1 MADKIKLWSGRF
13 TGETSALAESFT
25 ASLDVDRRLA
35 THDLEGTVAHVRM
48 LESCGVLAAQDAAQI
63 LAGLEKIDEEIRLQ
77 RFPWRIEHED
87 VHMNIEARL
96 IELIGD
102 AGKKVHTGRSRNDQ
116 VATDQRLFV
125 RASIDQALEGISA
138 LQSAMADVAEREA
151 ETIMPGLTHLQSAQP
166 VTAGHHLLAWVE
178 MLERDW
184 QRFSDC
190 RQRVNISPLGS
201 GALAGTSFPIDREM
215 TASEL
220 GFQGITENSLDAVS
234 DRDFVIEF
242 CAAAALL
249 GIHLSRV
256 AEDLVLWSS
265 QSCRFFDLGDAFC
278 TGSSIM
284 PQKKNPDV
292 AELVRGKS
300 ARLIGNLTSV
310 MVLMKGQPLSYNR
323 DNQEDKEPLFD
334 TVDTALATLEV
345 MSAMISGMTFNQ
357 DTMLQA
363 ATGGFATATDLA
375 DYLVRK
381 GVPFRDAHAAVGE
394 AVRSA
399 QDRGLELSQLSL
411 VDLQAFSSHIEAD
424 VYQVL
429 SVEGS
434 VAARDQVGGTAPR
447 QVRRASARV
456 RQRLAGR

>member
-1 MADKIKLWSGRF
+1 MDKSKLWSGRF
-13 TGETSALAESFT
+13 DGETSNLTEAFT
-25 ASLDVDRRLA
+25 ASQHFDRRLA
-35 THDLEGTVAHVRM
+35 KYDLAGTMAHVRM
-48 LESCGVLAAQDAAQI
+48 LQACSIITPSDSEEILTGLRQI
-63 LAGLEKIDEEIRLQ
+63 IEEIREH
-77 RFPWRIEHED
+77 RFPWRVEHED

-116 VATDQRLFV
+116 VATDLRLFV
-125 RASIDQALEGISA
+125 RSAIDQTLQAVSA
-138 LQSAMADVAEREA
+138 LQSALVDVADREA
-151 ETIMPGLTHLQSAQP
+151 DTIMPGLTHLQSAQP

-184 QRFSDC
+184 QRCRDC
-190 RQRVNISPLGS
+190 RRRVNISPLGS

-215 TASEL
+215 TAAEL
-220 GFQGITENSLDAVS
+220 GFQDVSENSLDAVS

-242 CAAAALL
+242 CGAAALL
-249 GIHLSRV
+249 GIHLSRM

-265 QSCRFFDLGDAFC
+265 ENCRFVDLGDGFC

-300 ARLIGNLTSV
+300 GRLLGNVTSL

-334 TVDTALATLEV
+334 TVDTVLACLQVMTGMLSNMRFDREV
-345 MSAMISGMTFNQ
+345 MRT
-357 DTMLQA
+357 A
-363 ATGGFATATDLA
+363 ALRGYATATDLA

-381 GVPFRDAHAAVGE
+381 GIPFRDAHAIVGK
-394 AVRSA
+394 VIRSA
-399 QDRGLELSQLSL
+399 QDQGVDLDELSLDVL
-411 VDLQAFSSHIEAD
+411 RGFSSHIQSD
-424 VYQVL
+424 VYDVL
-429 SVEGS
+429 SLEGS
-434 VAARDQVGGTAPR
+434 IAARDQVGGTAPQ
-447 QVRRASARV
+447 QVREAIDRC

>member
-1 MADKIKLWSGRF
+1 MDKSKLWSGRF
-13 TGETSALAESFT
+13 DGETSNLTEAFT
-25 ASLDVDRRLA
+25 ASQHFDRRLA
-35 THDLEGTVAHVRM
+35 KYDLAGTMAHVRM
-48 LESCGVLAAQDAAQI
+48 LQACSIKAPGDSEEI
-63 LAGLEKIDEEIRLQ
+63 LAGLRQIIEEIREH
-77 RFPWRIEHED
+77 RVPWRVEHED

-116 VATDQRLFV
+116 VATDLRLFV
-125 RASIDQALEGISA
+125 RSAIDQTLQAVSA
-138 LQSAMADVAEREA
+138 LQSALVDVADREA
-151 ETIMPGLTHLQSAQP
+151 DTIMPGLTHLQSAQP

-184 QRFSDC
+184 QRCRDC
-190 RQRVNISPLGS
+190 RRRVNISPLGS

-215 TASEL
+215 TAAEL
-220 GFQGITENSLDAVS
+220 GFQDVSENSLDAVS

-242 CAAAALL
+242 CGAAALL
-249 GIHLSRV
+249 GIHLSRM

-265 QSCRFFDLGDAFC
+265 ENCRFVDLGDGFC

-300 ARLIGNLTSV
+300 GRLLGNVTSL

-334 TVDTALATLEV
+334 TVDTVLACLQVMTAMLSNMRFDREV
-345 MSAMISGMTFNQ
+345 MR
-357 DTMLQA
+357 A
-363 ATGGFATATDLA
+363 AALRGYATATDLA

-381 GVPFRDAHAAVGE
+381 GIPFRDAHAIVGK
-394 AVRSA
+394 VIRSA
-399 QDRGLELSQLSL
+399 QDQGVDLDELSLDVL
-411 VDLQAFSSHIEAD
+411 RGFSSHIQSD
-424 VYQVL
+424 VYDVL
-429 SVEGS
+429 SLEGS
-434 VAARDQVGGTAPR
+434 IAARDQVGGTAPQ
-447 QVRRASARV
+447 QVREAIDRC

>member
-1 MADKIKLWSGRF
+1 MDKSKLWSGRF
-13 TGETSALAESFT
+13 DGETSNLTEAFT
-25 ASLDVDRRLA
+25 ASQHFDRRLA
-35 THDLEGTVAHVRM
+35 KYDLAGTMAHVRM
-48 LESCGVLAAQDAAQI
+48 LQACSIITPGDSEEILTGLRQI
-63 LAGLEKIDEEIRLQ
+63 IEEIREH
-77 RFPWRIEHED
+77 RFPWRVEHED

-116 VATDQRLFV
+116 VATDLRLFV
-125 RASIDQALEGISA
+125 RSAIDQTLQAVSA
-138 LQSAMADVAEREA
+138 LQSALVDVADREA
-151 ETIMPGLTHLQSAQP
+151 DTIMPGLTHLQSAQP

-184 QRFSDC
+184 QRCRDC
-190 RQRVNISPLGS
+190 RRRVNISPLGS

-215 TASEL
+215 TAAEL
-220 GFQGITENSLDAVS
+220 GFQDVSENSLDAVS

-242 CAAAALL
+242 CGAAALL
-249 GIHLSRV
+249 GIHLSRM

-265 QSCRFFDLGDAFC
+265 ENCRFVDLGDGFC

-300 ARLIGNLTSV
+300 GRLLGNVTSL

-334 TVDTALATLEV
+334 TVDTVLACLQVMTAMLSNMRFDREV
-345 MSAMISGMTFNQ
+345 MR
-357 DTMLQA
+357 A
-363 ATGGFATATDLA
+363 AALRGYATATDLA

-381 GVPFRDAHAAVGE
+381 GIPFRDAHAIVGK
-394 AVRSA
+394 VIRSA
-399 QDRGLELSQLSL
+399 QDQGVDLDELSLDVL
-411 VDLQAFSSHIEAD
+411 RGFSSHIQSD
-424 VYQVL
+424 VYDVL
-429 SVEGS
+429 SLEGS
-434 VAARDQVGGTAPR
+434 IAARDQVGGTAPQ
-447 QVRRASARV
+447 QVRKAIDRC

>member
-1 MADKIKLWSGRF
+1 MDKSKLWSGRF
-13 TGETSALAESFT
+13 DGETSNLTEAFT
-25 ASLDVDRRLA
+25 ASQHFDRRLA
-35 THDLEGTVAHVRM
+35 KYDLAGTMAHVRM
-48 LESCGVLAAQDAAQI
+48 LQACSIITSGDSEEILTGLRQI
-63 LAGLEKIDEEIRLQ
+63 IEEIREH
-77 RFPWRIEHED
+77 RFPWRVEHED

-116 VATDQRLFV
+116 VATDLRLFV
-125 RASIDQALEGISA
+125 RSAIDQTLQAVSA
-138 LQSAMADVAEREA
+138 LQSALVDVADREA
-151 ETIMPGLTHLQSAQP
+151 DTIMPGLTHLQSAQP

-184 QRFSDC
+184 QRCRDC
-190 RQRVNISPLGS
+190 RRRVNISPLGS

-215 TASEL
+215 TAAEL
-220 GFQGITENSLDAVS
+220 GFQDVSENSLDAVS

-242 CAAAALL
+242 CGAAALL
-249 GIHLSRV
+249 GIHLSRM

-265 QSCRFFDLGDAFC
+265 ENCRFVDLGDGFC

-300 ARLIGNLTSV
+300 GRLLGNVTSL

-334 TVDTALATLEV
+334 TVDTVLACLQVMTAMLSNMRFDREV
-345 MSAMISGMTFNQ
+345 MR
-357 DTMLQA
+357 A
-363 ATGGFATATDLA
+363 AALRGYATATDLA

-381 GVPFRDAHAAVGE
+381 GIPFRDAHAIVGK
-394 AVRSA
+394 VIRSA
-399 QDRGLELSQLSL
+399 QDQGVDLDELSLDVL
-411 VDLQAFSSHIEAD
+411 RGFSSHIQSD
-424 VYQVL
+424 VYDVL
-429 SVEGS
+429 SLEGS
-434 VAARDQVGGTAPR
+434 IAARDQVGGTAPQ
-447 QVRRASARV
+447 QVREAIDRC

>member
-1 MADKIKLWSGRF
+1 MDKSKLWSGRF
-13 TGETSALAESFT
+13 DGETSNLTEAFT
-25 ASLDVDRRLA
+25 ASQHFDRRLA
-35 THDLEGTVAHVRM
+35 KYDVAGTMAHVRM
-48 LESCGVLAAQDAAQI
+48 LQACSIITPRDSEEILTGLRQI
-63 LAGLEKIDEEIRLQ
+63 TEEIREH
-77 RFPWRIEHED
+77 RFPRRVEHED

-116 VATDQRLFV
+116 VATDLRLFV
-125 RASIDQALEGISA
+125 RSAIDQTLQAVSA
-138 LQSAMADVAEREA
+138 LQSALVDVADREA
-151 ETIMPGLTHLQSAQP
+151 DTIMPGLAHLQSAQP

-184 QRFSDC
+184 QRCRDC
-190 RQRVNISPLGS
+190 RRRVNISPLGS

-215 TASEL
+215 TAAEL
-220 GFQGITENSLDAVS
+220 GFQDVSENSLDAVS

-242 CAAAALL
+242 CGAAALL
-249 GIHLSRV
+249 GIHLSRM

-265 QSCRFFDLGDAFC
+265 ENCRFVDLGDGFC

-300 ARLIGNLTSV
+300 GRLLGNVTSL

-334 TVDTALATLEV
+334 TVDTVLACLQVMTAMLSNMRFDREV
-345 MSAMISGMTFNQ
+345 MR
-357 DTMLQA
+357 A
-363 ATGGFATATDLA
+363 AALRGYATATDLA

-381 GVPFRDAHAAVGE
+381 GIPFRDAHAIVGK
-394 AVRSA
+394 VIRSA
-399 QDRGLELSQLSL
+399 QDQGVDLDELSLDVLRGFSPHIQSDVYDVLSL
-411 VDLQAFSSHIEAD
+411 
-424 VYQVL
+424 
-429 SVEGS
+429 EGS
-434 VAARDQVGGTAPR
+434 IAARDQVGGTAPQ
-447 QVRRASARV
+447 QVREAIDRC

>member
-1 MADKIKLWSGRF
+1 
-13 TGETSALAESFT
+13 
-25 ASLDVDRRLA
+25 
-35 THDLEGTVAHVRM
+35 
-48 LESCGVLAAQDAAQI
+48 
-63 LAGLEKIDEEIRLQ
+63 
-77 RFPWRIEHED
+77 
-87 VHMNIEARL
+87 MNIEARL

-116 VATDQRLFV
+116 VATDLRLFV
-125 RASIDQALEGISA
+125 RSAIDQTLQAVSA
-138 LQSAMADVAEREA
+138 LQSALVDVADREA
-151 ETIMPGLTHLQSAQP
+151 DTIMPGLTHLQSAQP

-184 QRFSDC
+184 QRCRDC
-190 RQRVNISPLGS
+190 RRRVNISPLGS

-215 TASEL
+215 TAAEL
-220 GFQGITENSLDAVS
+220 GFQDVSENSLDAVS

-242 CAAAALL
+242 CSAAALL
-249 GIHLSRV
+249 GMHLSRM

-265 QSCRFFDLGDAFC
+265 ENCRFVDLGDGFC

-300 ARLIGNLTSV
+300 GRLLGNVTSL

-334 TVDTALATLEV
+334 TVDTVLACLQVMTAMLSNMRFDREV
-345 MSAMISGMTFNQ
+345 MR
-357 DTMLQA
+357 A
-363 ATGGFATATDLA
+363 AALRGYATATDLA

-381 GVPFRDAHAAVGE
+381 GIPFRDAHAIVGK
-394 AVRSA
+394 VIRSA
-399 QDRGLELSQLSL
+399 QDQGVDLDELSLDVLRGFSPHIQSDVYDVLSL
-411 VDLQAFSSHIEAD
+411 
-424 VYQVL
+424 
-429 SVEGS
+429 EGS
-434 VAARDQVGGTAPR
+434 IAARDQVGGTAPQ
-447 QVRRASARV
+447 QVREAIDRC

>member
-1 MADKIKLWSGRF
+1 MDKSKLWSGRF
-13 TGETSALAESFT
+13 DGETSNLTEAFT
-25 ASLDVDRRLA
+25 ASQHFDRRLA
-35 THDLEGTVAHVRM
+35 KYDLAGTMAHVRM
-48 LESCGVLAAQDAAQI
+48 LQACGIITPGDSEEILTGLRQI
-63 LAGLEKIDEEIRLQ
+63 IEEIREH
-77 RFPWRIEHED
+77 RFPWRVEHED

-116 VATDQRLFV
+116 VATDLRLFV
-125 RASIDQALEGISA
+125 RSAIDQTLQAVSA
-138 LQSAMADVAEREA
+138 LQSALVDVADREA
-151 ETIMPGLTHLQSAQP
+151 DTIMPGLTHLQSAQP

-184 QRFSDC
+184 QRCRDC
-190 RQRVNISPLGS
+190 RRRVNISPLGS

-215 TASEL
+215 TAAEL
-220 GFQGITENSLDAVS
+220 GFQDVSENSLDAVS

-242 CAAAALL
+242 CGAAALL
-249 GIHLSRV
+249 GIHLSRM

-265 QSCRFFDLGDAFC
+265 ENCRFVDLGDGFC

-300 ARLIGNLTSV
+300 GRLLGNVTSL

-334 TVDTALATLEV
+334 TVDTVLACLQVMTAMLSNMRFDREV
-345 MSAMISGMTFNQ
+345 MRT
-357 DTMLQA
+357 A
-363 ATGGFATATDLA
+363 ALRGYATATDLA

-381 GVPFRDAHAAVGE
+381 GIPFRDAHAIVGK
-394 AVRSA
+394 VIRSA
-399 QDRGLELSQLSL
+399 QDQGVDLDELSLDVL
-411 VDLQAFSSHIEAD
+411 RGFSSHIQSD
-424 VYQVL
+424 VYDVL
-429 SVEGS
+429 SLEGS
-434 VAARDQVGGTAPR
+434 IAARDQVGGTAPQ
-447 QVRRASARV
+447 QVREAIDRC

>member
-1 MADKIKLWSGRF
+1 MDKSKLWSGRF
-13 TGETSALAESFT
+13 DGETSNLTEAFT
-25 ASLDVDRRLA
+25 ASQHFDRRLA
-35 THDLEGTVAHVRM
+35 KYDVAGTMAHVRM
-48 LESCGVLAAQDAAQI
+48 LQACSIITSGDSEEILTGLRQI
-63 LAGLEKIDEEIRLQ
+63 IEEIREH
-77 RFPWRIEHED
+77 RFPWRVEHED

-116 VATDQRLFV
+116 VATDLRLFV
-125 RASIDQALEGISA
+125 RSAIDQTLQAVSA
-138 LQSAMADVAEREA
+138 LQSALVDVADREA
-151 ETIMPGLTHLQSAQP
+151 DTIMPGLTHLQSAQP

-184 QRFSDC
+184 QRCRDC
-190 RQRVNISPLGS
+190 RRRVNISPLGS

-220 GFQGITENSLDAVS
+220 GFQDVSENSLDAVS

-242 CAAAALL
+242 CGAAALL
-249 GIHLSRV
+249 GMHLSRM

-265 QSCRFFDLGDAFC
+265 ENCRFVDLGDGFC

-300 ARLIGNLTSV
+300 GRLLGNVTSL

-334 TVDTALATLEV
+334 TVDTVLACLQVMTAMLSNMRFDREV
-345 MSAMISGMTFNQ
+345 MR
-357 DTMLQA
+357 A
-363 ATGGFATATDLA
+363 AALRGYATATDLA

-381 GVPFRDAHAAVGE
+381 GIPFRDAHAIVGK
-394 AVRSA
+394 VIRSA
-399 QDRGLELSQLSL
+399 QDQGVDLDELSLDVL
-411 VDLQAFSSHIEAD
+411 RGFSSHIQSD
-424 VYQVL
+424 VYDVL
-429 SVEGS
+429 SLEGS
-434 VAARDQVGGTAPR
+434 IAARDQVGGTAPQ
-447 QVRRASARV
+447 QVREAIDRC

>member
-1 MADKIKLWSGRF
+1 MDKSKLWSGRF
-13 TGETSALAESFT
+13 DGETSNLTEAFT
-25 ASLDVDRRLA
+25 ASQHFDRRLA
-35 THDLEGTVAHVRM
+35 KYDLAGTMAHVRM
-48 LESCGVLAAQDAAQI
+48 LQACSIITPSDSEEILTGLRQI
-63 LAGLEKIDEEIRLQ
+63 IEEIREH
-77 RFPWRIEHED
+77 RFPWRVEHED

-116 VATDQRLFV
+116 VATDLRLFV
-125 RASIDQALEGISA
+125 RSAIDQTLQAVSA
-138 LQSAMADVAEREA
+138 LQSALVDVADREA
-151 ETIMPGLTHLQSAQP
+151 DTIMPGLTHLQSAQP

-184 QRFSDC
+184 QRCRDC
-190 RQRVNISPLGS
+190 RRRVNISPLGS

-215 TASEL
+215 TAAEL
-220 GFQGITENSLDAVS
+220 GFQDVSENSLDAVS

-242 CAAAALL
+242 CGAAALL
-249 GIHLSRV
+249 GIHLSRM

-265 QSCRFFDLGDAFC
+265 ENCRFVDLGDGFC

-300 ARLIGNLTSV
+300 GRLLGNVTSL

-334 TVDTALATLEV
+334 TVDTVLACLQVMTGMLSNMRFDREV
-345 MSAMISGMTFNQ
+345 MRT
-357 DTMLQA
+357 A
-363 ATGGFATATDLA
+363 ALRGYATATDLA

-381 GVPFRDAHAAVGE
+381 GIPFRDAHAIVGK
-394 AVRSA
+394 VIRSA
-399 QDRGLELSQLSL
+399 QDQGVDLDELSLDVLRGFSPHIQSDVYDVLSL
-411 VDLQAFSSHIEAD
+411 
-424 VYQVL
+424 
-429 SVEGS
+429 EGS
-434 VAARDQVGGTAPR
+434 IAARDQVGGTAPQ
-447 QVRRASARV
+447 QVREAIDRC

>member
-1 MADKIKLWSGRF
+1 MDKSKLWSGRF
-13 TGETSALAESFT
+13 DGETSNLTEAFT
-25 ASLDVDRRLA
+25 ASQHFDRRLA
-35 THDLEGTVAHVRM
+35 KYDVAGTMAHVRM
-48 LESCGVLAAQDAAQI
+48 LQACSIITAGDSEEILTGLRQI
-63 LAGLEKIDEEIRLQ
+63 IEEIREH
-77 RFPWRIEHED
+77 RFPWRVEHED

-116 VATDQRLFV
+116 VATDLRLFV
-125 RASIDQALEGISA
+125 RSAIDQTLQAVSA
-138 LQSAMADVAEREA
+138 LQSALVDVADREA
-151 ETIMPGLTHLQSAQP
+151 DTIMPGLTHLQSAQP

-184 QRFSDC
+184 QRCRDC
-190 RQRVNISPLGS
+190 RRRVNISPLGS

-215 TASEL
+215 TAAEL
-220 GFQGITENSLDAVS
+220 GFQDVSENSLDAVS

-242 CAAAALL
+242 CGAAALL
-249 GIHLSRV
+249 GIHLSRM

-265 QSCRFFDLGDAFC
+265 ENCRFVDLGDGFC

-300 ARLIGNLTSV
+300 GRLLGNVTSL

-334 TVDTALATLEV
+334 TVDTVLACLQVMTAMLSNMRFDREV
-345 MSAMISGMTFNQ
+345 MR
-357 DTMLQA
+357 A
-363 ATGGFATATDLA
+363 AALRGYATATDLA

-381 GVPFRDAHAAVGE
+381 GIPFRDAHAIVGK
-394 AVRSA
+394 VIRSA
-399 QDRGLELSQLSL
+399 QDQGVDLDELSLDVL
-411 VDLQAFSSHIEAD
+411 RGFSSHIQSD
-424 VYQVL
+424 VYDVL
-429 SVEGS
+429 SLEGS
-434 VAARDQVGGTAPR
+434 IAARDQVGGTAPQ
-447 QVRRASARV
+447 QVREAIDRC